1 MWLKS
6 NETRFA
12 ARMELVEIKPT
23 TKRSQ
28 GSKLISA
35 EIIVLNQERQK
46 DRANKSIGCTM
57 RPSKKM
63 SSCCS
68 HQETEQEEIAAC
80 LDATLEAMFGAAL
93 PVQANREATG
103 NVRLGPGRR

>member
-1 MWLKS
+1 
-6 NETRFA
+6 
-12 ARMELVEIKPT
+12 MELVEIKPT

-93 PVQANREATG
+93 PVQANRG
-103 NVRLGPGRR
+103 GYRQC